1 MSKLAGGC
9 LCGAV
14 RYELSGR
21 PCLSVSCHCRECQYV
36 SGGGPAHA
44 MVMRVEGVTITNG
57 RTKEH
62 WTISARGS
70 SVARLFCADCGTPL
84 FAKNASH
91 PEFLAVKAGSLDD
104 PRQFRPNANIWIK
117 SAQPWHYLD
126 SALPRFKQDPEL
138 GATAIL
144 ELARAS
150 VVKIGRAI
158 GLGAEGGRSR
168 IR

>member
-1 MSKLAGGC
+1 
-9 LCGAV
+9 
-14 RYELSGR
+14 
-21 PCLSVSCHCRECQYV
+21 
-36 SGGGPAHA
+36 